1 MMRYERALM
10 RLCRLHMVPFISECP
25 DCGRNDREDNNEIHG
40 NLPSCLSA
48 VRGRYGGTRF

>member
-1 MMRYERALM
+1 M

-25 DCGRNDREDNNEIHG
+25 DCGRNDCEDNNEIHG